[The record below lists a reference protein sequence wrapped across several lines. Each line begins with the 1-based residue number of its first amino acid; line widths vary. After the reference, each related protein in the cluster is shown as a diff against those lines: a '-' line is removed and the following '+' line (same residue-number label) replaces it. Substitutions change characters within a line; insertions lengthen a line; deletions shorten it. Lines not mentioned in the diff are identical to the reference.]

1 MFLFIEGECRKALTC
16 LARANLCS
24 DAWRLRTLRSATVRG
39 EFLFD
44 QSDTL
49 LSYRWMLGRGWRQ
62 DFEPPIARL
71 RKQEPITLG
80 YPCYS
85 RHPWSVSGLRII
97 SGRSR
102 YRVNQFNLRAH
113 FLDFGILRFQNSN
126 EDVHLLFQLGNHRFL
141 LLNFTRLI
149 V

>member
-1 MFLFIEGECRKALTC
+1 MSQSSHLLGESKSLQRC
-16 LARANLCS
+16 LAVAHI
-24 DAWRLRTLRSATVRG
+24 ALRDR
-39 EFLFD
+39 
-44 QSDTL
+44 TL

-113 FLDFGILRFQNSN
+113 FLDFGILR
-126 EDVHLLFQLGNHRFL
+126 
-141 LLNFTRLI
+141 
-149 V
+149 